1 MRLACN
7 RVVTK
12 GNRHGSSLGQSMK
25 LGLDSL
31 YMQVGKTKPNNTG
44 GFNYQLH
51 ISFYSPSVADIYW
64 SSGPFSHFIRSYP
77 KGLFRVG

>member
-7 RVVTK
+7 KVVTK

-25 LGLDSL
+25 